1 MALLGLAEAGR
12 LWWPCDPGLL
22 RQLHGLKIERGERGF
37 TRIEADDPAVHD
49 DVCDAAMLAALPYSP
64 SGSKRVVSGLLG
76 LADPR
81 RASADADVPTLDCEV
96 ITTPT
101 GLRVY
106 RRPALQGV
114 GDRYVTLPEATDAE
128 IRPDPAWTRR
138 VPGGAKC

>member
-1 MALLGLAEAGR
+1 
-12 LWWPCDPGLL
+12 
-22 RQLHGLKIERGERGF
+22 
-37 TRIEADDPAVHD
+37 
-49 DVCDAAMLAALPYSP
+49 MLAALPYSP

-81 RASADADVPTLDCEV
+81 RAPADADVPALDCEV

-114 GDRYVTLPEATDAE
+114 RDRYVTLPEATDAE
-128 IRPDPAWTRR
+128 IRPDPRLDEARAR
-138 VPGGAKC
+138 GAKCS